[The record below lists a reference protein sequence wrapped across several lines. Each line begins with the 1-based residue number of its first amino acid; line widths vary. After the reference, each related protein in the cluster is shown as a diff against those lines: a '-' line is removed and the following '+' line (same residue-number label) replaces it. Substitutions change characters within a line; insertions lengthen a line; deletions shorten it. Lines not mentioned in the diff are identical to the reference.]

1 MHAAGVSLLAGS
13 DSLDEGVIPGLA
25 CIWNGST
32 GQGRIQPMEAI
43 HCATAGA
50 AEFLGRTKDF
60 GTIETGKFADLV
72 LLDANPA
79 EDIANTRRIFAVI
92 RDGQFLDRQA
102 WI

>member
-1 MHAAGVSLLAGS
+1 LHLELAQLVKAGF
-13 DSLDEGVIPGLA
+13 
-25 CIWNGST
+25 T
-32 GQGRIQPMEAI
+32 PMEAI

-92 RDGQFLDRQA
+92 RDGQFLDRLA
-102 WI
+102 LDLMLAKAVTAARAVRSEK